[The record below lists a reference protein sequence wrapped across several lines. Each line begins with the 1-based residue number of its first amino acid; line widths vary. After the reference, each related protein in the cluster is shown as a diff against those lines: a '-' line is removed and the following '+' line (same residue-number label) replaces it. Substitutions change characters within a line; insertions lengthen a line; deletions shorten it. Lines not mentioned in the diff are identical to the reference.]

1 MDKGDSRIADLLA
14 AALALGLGV
23 FALSRT
29 GEMSELGAVFPRTA
43 AILLIL
49 AALGLALRSL
59 LRRRS
64 TAPEAAE
71 PAPSQ
76 SASEGPAVST
86 EVLEAPR
93 VDRPRLAGIALTL
106 LAWALLLKP
115 LGFLVTAAV
124 GLVAV
129 GLVTYRERMSL
140 TAALL
145 HVLAGAVLVGGFYSL
160 FVWVLKIAVP

>member
-1 MDKGDSRIADLLA
+1 MDRADSRLADLLA

-59 LRRRS
+59 LRQRQ
-64 TAPEAAE
+64 AAATE
-71 PAPSQ
+71 PK
-76 SASEGPAVST
+76 SEGPEVST

-93 VDRPRLAGIALTL
+93 VDRPRLAGIAIALM
-106 LAWALLLKP
+106 AWALLLKP
-115 LGFLVTAAV
+115 LGFLVTAAL
-124 GLVAV
+124 GLAAV

-160 FVWVLKIAVP
+160 FVWVLRIAVP

>member
-1 MDKGDSRIADLLA
+1 MDRADSRIADLLA
-14 AALALGLGV
+14 AALALGLGI

-29 GEMSELGAVFPRTA
+29 GAMSELGAVFPRTA

-59 LRRRS
+59 LRQRR
-64 TAPEAAE
+64 A
-71 PAPSQ
+71 
-76 SASEGPAVST
+76 ASEGSEAGSEETAVST

-93 VDRPRLAGIALTL
+93 VDRPRLAGIAIALM
-106 LAWALLLKP
+106 AWALLLKP
-115 LGFLVTAAV
+115 LGFLVTA
-124 GLVAV
+124 GLGLAAV

-160 FVWVLKIAVP
+160 FVWVLKTAVP

>member
-1 MDKGDSRIADLLA
+1 MDRADSRTADLLA

-59 LRRRS
+59 LRQRR
-64 TAPEAAE
+64 AAATD
-71 PAPSQ
+71 PAPK
-76 SASEGPAVST
+76 SEGPEVST

-93 VDRPRLAGIALTL
+93 VDRPRLAGIAIALM
-106 LAWALLLKP
+106 AWALLLKP
-115 LGFLVTAAV
+115 LGFLVTA
-124 GLVAV
+124 GLGLAAV